1 MERMW
6 VGVNC
11 VYGNEEE
18 NGVIDKVEGVSL
30 RVLY

>member
-6 VGVNC
+6 VGVIYNC

-18 NGVIDKVEGVSL
+18 NGVIDNVEGV
-30 RVLY
+30 RVL